1 MSQPPIT
8 LIGDGIENPW
18 NAQTMIHAAGMFGGD
33 CRFLD
38 RAGLA
43 AAWAESP
50 GFGEDLGQIEAID
63 LGSHYTPVVP
73 LDNMDGAAS
82 IHGFRMPK
90 GAQPA
95 LVAGNERLGISP
107 EVRARADAA
116 VQIPM
121 VSRRLNCLNVAAA
134 SAVALYSL
142 TRGREQKP
150 ITRARPEQHR
160 PELLLLGA
168 GQHVELGSSIR
179 SAGAF
184 GWTRVLVEDRHH
196 VWFGCDRATL
206 SEGRAAARRQRNPI
220 HLVPTTP
227 DRRCQFE
234 EVCVITTRRVGDP
247 LHRAN
252 LARGPRQ
259 LIAIPDES
267 AVQLEAENWDRLGA
281 TVRFVH
287 LDLPIVDFQY
297 HYRLIAS
304 IALAEAARQIGAAA
318 RPTPGRPR
326 RRPVYDR
333 SLAVLAE
340 ANGEVVWLE
349 ELGSY

>member
-1 MSQPPIT
+1 MTCAIT
-8 LIGDGIENPW
+8 LVGDGIENPW
-18 NAQTMIHAAGMFGGD
+18 NARTMIHAAGMFGGD

-43 AAWAESP
+43 AAWGESP
-50 GFGEDLGQIEAID
+50 GFGEDLGLIEAID
-63 LGSHYTPVVP
+63 LGAHYTPVIA
-73 LDNMDGAAS
+73 LDNMDGAAG
-82 IHGFRMPK
+82 IHGFRLPK

-116 VQIPM
+116 VEIPM

-134 SAVALYSL
+134 SAVALYYL

-150 ITRARPEQHR
+150 LTRARPEQHR

-168 GQHVELGSSIR
+168 AQHVELGSAIR

-184 GWTRVLVEDRHH
+184 GWSRVLVEDRHR
-196 VWFGCDRATL
+196 VWFGCDRATH

-227 DRRCQFE
+227 ERRCSFE
-234 EVCVITTRRVGDP
+234 EVCVVTTRRLGDP

-259 LIAIPDES
+259 LLAIPDES

-287 LDLPIVDFQY
+287 LDLSTTDFQY

-318 RPTPGRPR
+318 RPAPGRAR

-333 SLAVLAE
+333 ALAVLEE
-340 ANGEVVWLE
+340 AGGEVICLDDLE
-349 ELGSY
+349 SY